1 MVGGSRNDSIIVRI
15 IPDGRRAPHV
25 RGGSN
30 FCAGD
35 RNKKPR
41 PRGLLGLEAWP
52 FSNELNGVA
61 IVTDDEIVVFLDDTE
76 DAPRWVRFFRAMKVP
91 PTSTQ
96 R

>member
-1 MVGGSRNDSIIVRI
+1 VAI
-15 IPDGRRAPHV
+15 
-25 RGGSN
+25 
-30 FCAGD
+30 
-35 RNKKPR
+35 
-41 PRGLLGLEAWP
+41 L
-52 FSNELNGVA
+52 ELNGVA